1 MSDSTDNK
9 DKDLSDVQNTDDAI
23 IPEKPRNQPYDI
35 PLDELL
41 SDEVKNFSDVDIKK
55 FKQIGYGALGII
67 FLIAVLVI
75 YSFQPKKGP
84 MAYGICST
92 FLELTTPY
100 PHTINHTGLEGSKT
114 SVRIYFTNI
123 DPFGEFK
130 LEMMECKFGPDE
142 KMGMKLIDVLRNRR
156 PVDADVVRKF
166 NMTLPTIMASD
177 PYVVLPPDWKNQLLP
192 ENR

>member
-1 MSDSTDNK
+1 MSDSTDDK
-9 DKDLSDVQNTDDAI
+9 DKDLSDIQNTDDTI
-23 IPEKPRNQPYDI
+23 IPEKPRNQPYDV

-41 SDEVKNFSDVDIKK
+41 SDEVKKFSDEEIKK
-55 FKQIGYGALGII
+55 IKQISYGALGIAL
-67 FLIAVLVI
+67 LIAVLAI
-75 YSFQPKKGP
+75 YSCQPKKGS

-92 FLELTTPY
+92 FLELITPY
-100 PHTINHTGLEGSKT
+100 PHTITHIGLEGSLT

-130 LEMMECKFGPDE
+130 QEMIECKFSPDE
-142 KMGMKLIDVLRNRR
+142 SGGRKLAEVLRNRR
-156 PVDADVVRKF
+156 PVDPDVVRKF
-166 NMTLPTIMASD
+166 NMTLPIVMTSD